1 MKYAYIITITIIL
14 ILQATLV
21 ASDRFSKATEE
32 DAVWIRTC
40 FDACRN
46 FRAYFQK
53 FTNNTNINNWVEAR
67 QAFTTCQWRCYRC
80 SLQSGV
86 AGMEAI
92 ESVSSDLQGTQAQ
105 DIIKKYKRDIN
116 LSAFICRDKWI
127 MSSELGCTRNPVETV
142 DLNCRS

>member
-1 MKYAYIITITIIL
+1 MKYTYIITIIIL
-14 ILQATLV
+14 FTLNV
-21 ASDRFSKATEE
+21 KVVTSIRYSKAKEE
-32 DAVWIRTC
+32 DAMWIRTC
-40 FDACRN
+40 FDACRD

-53 FTNNTNINNWVEAR
+53 FTNNINTDNWIEAH

-80 SLQSGV
+80 SLQTGV

-92 ESVSSDLQGTQAQ
+92 EAVSSDLQSTQAQ
-105 DIIKKYKRDIN
+105 DIVNKYRKDIN

-127 MSSELGCTRNPVETV
+127 MASELNCTKDPVEAV